1 MQKKAVIEKHGVNEC
16 LKALELFNQH
26 RSHSAVAKLMGLP
39 VSEVMFMVLVAMDCK
54 MAEIQPDIDR
64 TIKKYNSSS

>member
-1 MQKKAVIEKHGVNEC
+1 MMRKKAVIEKHGISEC

-26 RSHSAVAKLMGLP
+26 GSHNAVAKLLDLP

-54 MAEIQPDIDR
+54 MAEMQPNIDR
-64 TIKKYNSSS
+64 IIKKYSD